1 MLVAREAKCDV
12 YFMPEC
18 NISYPLGKYQHHDHL
33 RYYSAILRMEAAE
46 SYETLVS
53 THKTKGAVPW
63 FRGLIVSR
71 AGEPRAIPMQ
81 SNSDL
86 RWAK

>member
-1 MLVAREAKCDV
+1 MLVPREAKCDV

-18 NISYPLGKYQHHDHL
+18 NISYPLGKYQHHDYL
-33 RYYSAILRMEAAE
+33 RYYSATLRVDAAD

-63 FRGLIVSR
+63 FKGLIVSR
-71 AGEPRAIPMQ
+71 RREPSAIPV
-81 SNSDL
+81 
-86 RWAK
+86 